1 MADTITDEYGYP
13 FDSLNGDR
21 KMSAASWRKMLG
33 ELFTDGICSTDDFY
47 VQANN
52 SMHIT
57 VSSGNAFIRGAFFP
71 SSEEKTLN
79 IDSSEGTY
87 DRYDAITLEFNASER
102 KVSLK
107 VVKGGTDGKWPSPK
121 RTDSI
126 YQLFIAIIHVR
137 KGITSLVQNDVNDTR
152 GDSWYCGYVTS
163 TGSQERIETELATL
177 KDKISELEEGR
188 KWSSTVTLGTVNGI
202 TFRYRYNHDYVYLI
216 YGGSFSVDTGFS
228 AGTGYSP
235 GDGDLPNLIGG
246 VGNFLEPVAS
256 YSSNSLAIRYYP
268 SGSTSNKLALISIDQ
283 KTVSKGTYITGF
295 VLIPRNLGK

>member
-163 TGSQERIETELATL
+163 TGSQERFDNELADL
-177 KDKISELEEGR
+177 KTKYNEIATGR
-188 KWSSTVTLGTVNGI
+188 AVTHKDTIDVKNGI
-202 TFRYRYNHDYVYLI
+202 TLEARWNDTYIEFCW
-216 YGGSFSVDTGFS
+216 YGTLTSAWNMTGGADGEKFGNDSTMRSVLAMHTAFMFNIFVSPDCPIMFKYDRNKNGFSVFS
-228 AGTGYSP
+228 MKNCTVPKGTW
-235 GDGDLPNLIGG
+235 L
-246 VGNFLEPVAS
+246 
-256 YSSNSLAIRYYP
+256 
-268 SGSTSNKLALISIDQ
+268 SGSHMML
-283 KTVSKGTYITGF
+283 
-295 VLIPRNLGK
+295 R